1 MIRSTMRSAKAVG
14 FRDVGRPKYVTRP
27 NLGYCLSWHVA
38 SGRRHVSKIIWA
50 IMEKYLLREEIEI
63 SSRGVILSITTAN
76 EAKVTTFPRYT
87 NK

>member
-1 MIRSTMRSAKAVG
+1 
-14 FRDVGRPKYVTRP
+14 
-27 NLGYCLSWHVA
+27 
-38 SGRRHVSKIIWA
+38 
-50 IMEKYLLREEIEI
+50 MEKYLLREEIEI